1 MNLPMNLRD
10 LNLWNQ
16 KVLRGFAL
24 PHNDGTNYHIGDAV
38 GIQEPFR
45 RLLVVEDTA
54 DLKQQKVTAGVIYRS
69 DGEYAW
75 AKDATANF
83 QEAKRWSP
91 ASQLPDYAIRYK
103 ATVTKF
109 EVKPL
114 QSFTDEDIQLLC
126 LDYAS
131 QQNPQILLPDFVPI
145 KNFELLFS
153 WWQQHYRRTLKDGDN
168 PTAVIF
174 HLVSTT

>member
-1 MNLPMNLRD
+1 MESCKP
-10 LNLWNQ
+10 
-16 KVLRGFAL
+16 
-24 PHNDGTNYHIGDAV
+24 
-38 GIQEPFR
+38 
-45 RLLVVEDTA
+45 
-54 DLKQQKVTAGVIYRS
+54 
-69 DGEYAW
+69 
-75 AKDATANF
+75 
-83 QEAKRWSP
+83 
-91 ASQLPDYAIRYK
+91 IRYK

>member
-131 QQNPQILLPDFVPI
+131 QQNPQILLPDFV
-145 KNFELLFS
+145 
-153 WWQQHYRRTLKDGDN
+153 LKDGDN